1 MKKIYPLLVLL
12 TVIFIAGCIR
22 PYPLYNLIPAEN
34 YNSRWLLGS
43 EYVTISENDII
54 ASVAYL
60 NSESDLLV
68 FDMEVINASV
78 EDILVTPEIFY
89 YNILASKFEDDT
101 LKVMAIDPEKRLMF
115 INKALSRQNASLSN
129 QMISNIIMETT
140 SLIGDVADPDDK
152 TPQEQ
157 QLDLQQDMEREVKAF
172 RDENRIRNQINALK
186 NQQNYWASE
195 VLRRTTLKPGDA
207 VRGKIFFP
215 AKRDIK
221 KLQLVVKIEDHQFDL
236 VFDQQKF

>member
-34 YNSRWLLGS
+34 YNSRWLFGS
-43 EYVTISENDII
+43 EYVMISENDITT
-54 ASVAYL
+54 SVAYI
-60 NSESDLLV
+60 NSENDLLV
-68 FDMEVINASV
+68 FDMEVINTSN

-89 YNILASKFEDDT
+89 YNILVSKFEDDT

-115 INKALSRQNASLSN
+115 INKALSRQNAAMSN
-129 QMISNIIMETT
+129 QVISNVIMETT
-140 SLIGDVADPDDK
+140 SLIGDVTDPDDK
-152 TPQEQ
+152 TLQEQ

-172 RDENRIRNQINALK
+172 RAENRIRNQLNVLK
-186 NQQNYWASE
+186 NQQNYWSSE